1 MNAWPIADVLPH
13 AGAMVLLDRVDE
25 LEAERIVCARGLR
38 MGEPF
43 VDADGSLPAWAGIE
57 LMAQAIAAW
66 AGCHARAAGEP
77 VRLGFLLG
85 ARQYRC
91 AADAFPAGAELR
103 IEAARGF
110 HDDEGM
116 GVFACRI
123 DGGGVAAEAR
133 LTVFSPPDAATF
145 AASLEQGPSA

>member
-1 MNAWPIADVLPH
+1 VTAWPIAEVLPH
-13 AGAMVLLDRVDE
+13 AGAMVLLDRVDA
-25 LEAERIVCARGLR
+25 LEAERIVCMRQLR
-38 MGEPF
+38 EGDPF
-43 VDADGSLPAWAGIE
+43 VDAEGGLPAWAGIE

-91 AADAFPAGAELR
+91 DADAFPAGAELR
-103 IEAARGF
+103 IEASRGF

-116 GVFACRI
+116 GVFACCI
-123 DGGGVAAEAR
+123 DGGGVSAEAR

-145 AASLEQGPSA
+145 AASLEQGFSP

>member
-1 MNAWPIADVLPH
+1 MSRWPVAEVLPH
-13 AGAMVLLDRVDE
+13 AGAMILLDRVDE

-38 MGEPF
+38 AGEPF
-43 VDADGSLPAWAGIE
+43 IDADGGLPAWAGIE

-77 VRLGFLLG
+77 VRQGFLLG

-91 AADAFPAGAELR
+91 DADAFPAGAELR
-103 IEAARGF
+103 IEATRGF

-123 DGGGVAAEAR
+123 DGGGVSAEAR

-145 AASLEQGPSA
+145 AASLDKGSPA

>member
-1 MNAWPIADVLPH
+1 VTAWPIAEVLPH
-13 AGAMVLLDRVDE
+13 AGAMVLLDRVDA
-25 LEAERIVCARGLR
+25 LEAERIVCMRQLR
-38 MGEPF
+38 EGDPF
-43 VDADGSLPAWAGIE
+43 VDAEGGLPAWAGIE

-91 AADAFPAGAELR
+91 DADAFPAGAELR
-103 IEAARGF
+103 IEASRGF

-123 DGGGVAAEAR
+123 DGGGVSAEAR

-145 AASLEQGPSA
+145 AASLEQGFSS